1 MNPIT
6 KACRALRRLLRL
18 RGPDRRVRIAIAR
31 DLWEDMCAEL
41 GRRGGGRREAGAFL
55 LADPRNGPRRVR
67 GIAYYDDLDPGC
79 LVGNIHFRSAG
90 YGKLWDLCDETG
102 LRVVADVHPHPASGA
117 AQSVTDRAHPMIARA
132 GHVALILPH
141 YATRRIAARDVGVHE
156 YLGESGWASRF
167 GAEAA
172 RALRIG

>member
-1 MNPIT
+1 M
-6 KACRALRRLLRL
+6 
-18 RGPDRRVRIAIAR
+18 RIVIAR
-31 DLWEDMCAEL
+31 DLWEDLCAEL
-41 GRRGGGRREAGAFL
+41 GRRGGGRREAGALL
-55 LADPRNGPRRVR
+55 LADPRGGLRRVR
-67 GIAYYDDLDPGC
+67 RIACYDDLDPGC
-79 LVGNIHFRSAG
+79 LAGSIRFRGAG

-102 LRVVADVHPHPASGA
+102 LRVVADVHTHPAGGV
-117 AQSVTDRAHPMIARA
+117 AQSATDRANPMIARA

-141 YATRRIAARDVGVHE
+141 YATRRIAARDAGVHE